1 MVKNVKRGDIYY
13 VMRNKSVGHEMRGGR
28 PAIVVS
34 NDTLNSKFDTVEVVY
49 LTTSP
54 RKSSEKTHVIIK
66 SAAKVSTVCCENIAT
81 IDVELLG
88 DWQGMVTQSEMHEIE
103 TAMMY
108 SLALGNEVPKSADI
122 VELEELIDSHK
133 AENEKKYQVVCEER
147 DRFKQLAENYRTML
161 IHELLEKR

>member
-34 NDTLNSKFDTVEVVY
+34 NDTLNSKLDTVEVVY

-54 RKSSEKTHVIIK
+54 RKSSGKTHVIIK
-66 SAAKVSTVCCENIAT
+66 SADT
-81 IDVELLG
+81 
-88 DWQGMVTQSEMHEIE
+88 
-103 TAMMY
+103 
-108 SLALGNEVPKSADI
+108 
-122 VELEELIDSHK
+122 VELEVLIDSRK
-133 AENEKKYQVVCEER
+133 AENEKKYQAVCEER